1 MLNLDEVG
9 ELLSYSEKWEVNVG
23 HNFDD
28 LTPVTFNRDG
38 YEVTFCE
45 RYDLAKGEANI
56 GFKICLLFFKDYYL
70 KVQLL
75 MYCLFFP
82 PKWMSQEKKIS
93 TKNNF
98 EFFNAQKNVPETELV
113 LTY

>member
-1 MLNLDEVG
+1 
-9 ELLSYSEKWEVNVG
+9 
-23 HNFDD
+23 
-28 LTPVTFNRDG
+28 
-38 YEVTFCE
+38 
-45 RYDLAKGEANI
+45 
-56 GFKICLLFFKDYYL
+56 
-70 KVQLL
+70 